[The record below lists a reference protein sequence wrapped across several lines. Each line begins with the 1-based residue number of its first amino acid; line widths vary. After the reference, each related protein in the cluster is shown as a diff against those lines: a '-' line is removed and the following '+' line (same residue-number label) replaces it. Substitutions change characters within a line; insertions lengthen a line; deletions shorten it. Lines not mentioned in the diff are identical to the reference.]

1 MKLFFNKKSNQ
12 LFWTIPKNIWV
23 GNPAGI
29 SVGEKDPVGR
39 SVLVIFKVLPF
50 LPLPH
55 TTCLCPRLCCSISQH
70 AAVRGQNLWHC
81 DDDVHTQYENE
92 SGVCWCSH
100 QWVVLAPPSL
110 QRVEKGCPTHDLQY
124 PTPVPGLLSRSSH

>member
-23 GNPAGI
+23 VNPAGI

-50 LPLPH
+50 LPSPYHMPL
-55 TTCLCPRLCCSISQH
+55 
-70 AAVRGQNLWHC
+70 
-81 DDDVHTQYENE
+81 
-92 SGVCWCSH
+92 
-100 QWVVLAPPSL
+100 PPSVSL
-110 QRVEKGCPTHDLQY
+110 HLPACCCPWPESLA
-124 PTPVPGLLSRSSH
+124 L